1 MYKLK
6 KPRPEII
13 VSIKTGEDD
22 FWWKI
27 KTVPLKRAIDAKKVS
42 ADLINYAKKVIKTCT
57 ENTTIKVH
65 FNKTL
70 FIETKK

>member
-1 MYKLK
+1 MYKLQ
-6 KPRPEII
+6 KPRPEIT
-13 VSIKTGEDD
+13 VSIKTGEND

-27 KTVPLKRAIDAKKVS
+27 KTVPLKRAIDTKIIS
-42 ADLINYAKKVIKTCT
+42 EELIDYAQKVIKTCVK
-57 ENTTIKVH
+57 NTTIKVH